1 MNPMSGAQ
9 SYTINPAGAF
19 APGNAPAYNF
29 GPLNYYQRPNK
40 RYTVGSFLNFALND
54 KAEVYGEFNF
64 LKDQSVSQIAPSGLF
79 TLDATVSCANPLWTA
94 AQFTAFCGQFGLGGA
109 GGVQDPTTT
118 DTTIVRFNR
127 RNIEGGGRQQDLE
140 HSAYRAG
147 FGVKGDINEAW
158 SYDASLFQ
166 GTSRI
171 SNTYLNDFS
180 IARSGRALNVVPG
193 PAGPTC
199 ASVLDGSD
207 PNCVPY
213 NIWAADSVTAGALN
227 YVQIPLVS
235 VGEVTERVLNST
247 FTVDLGQYGLKLA
260 AEDGVF
266 VNFGVEMREV
276 ETNFQ
281 PAYAMTGWRVGY
293 VIAPP
298 EFAELLSLHQEPV
311 ISCASTISQHGALT
325 ALRGPQECVG
335 EMVAAYRNRR
345 GVAAAEL
352 DRFEVPYVWPTGGF
366 FMMADISATGM
377 DSWAFC
383 RRLLDETS
391 VAVVPGAAFGARGEN
406 YVRVSLASSDENVA
420 EGMRR
425 MAAFIAEVRAERPA
439 R

>member
-1 MNPMSGAQ
+1 MA
-9 SYTINPAGAF
+9 
-19 APGNAPAYNF
+19 
-29 GPLNYYQRPNK
+29 
-40 RYTVGSFLNFALND
+40 
-54 KAEVYGEFNF
+54 
-64 LKDQSVSQIAPSGLF
+64 
-79 TLDATVSCANPLWTA
+79 
-94 AQFTAFCGQFGLGGA
+94 
-109 GGVQDPTTT
+109 
-118 DTTIVRFNR
+118 
-127 RNIEGGGRQQDLE
+127 
-140 HSAYRAG
+140 H
-147 FGVKGDINEAW
+147 
-158 SYDASLFQ
+158 
-166 GTSRI
+166 
-171 SNTYLNDFS
+171 
-180 IARSGRALNVVPG
+180 
-193 PAGPTC
+193 
-199 ASVLDGSD
+199 
-207 PNCVPY
+207 
-213 NIWAADSVTAGALN
+213 
-227 YVQIPLVS
+227 
-235 VGEVTERVLNST
+235 VLNST
-247 FTVDLGQYGLKLA
+247 AVGYPLDPERGMQTDVA
-260 AEDGVF
+260 ALERL
-266 VNFGVEMREV
+266 VNERTRAVIVNSPGNPTGGVESEENLRAILAVAERHDLWVIADECYDELIFDGHHTSMGSLGDTERV
-276 ETNFQ
+276 VTVFTFSKS
-281 PAYAMTGWRVGY
+281 YAMTGWRVGY